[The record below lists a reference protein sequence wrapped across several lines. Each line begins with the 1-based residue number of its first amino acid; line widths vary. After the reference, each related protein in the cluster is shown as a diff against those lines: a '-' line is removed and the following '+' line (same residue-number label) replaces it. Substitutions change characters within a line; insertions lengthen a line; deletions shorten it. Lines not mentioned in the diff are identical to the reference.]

1 MVLNKVF
8 RKFPFIAQHDA
19 MDCGPA
25 CLAMISSYYGK
36 DYGLQYMR
44 DCSYLTREG
53 VSLVG
58 LTEAAVTI
66 GMKSVSLRITA
77 KDLVTAE
84 LYPVVLFWNACHFV
98 VLYAITKAKRSQKY
112 IFHIADPEVGRI
124 SVPEDEFMLSWGDQ
138 EGKGIVFAPQP
149 TEEFYT
155 KEVGKTS
162 SSPVFFLKKYVTVYG
177 KELAKIGVCL
187 ASVSALSLT
196 LPYLAQIL
204 IDKGITNKNYGVLN
218 MILFAQLSI
227 YLGTVLIEVIRN
239 WVVLYTGTRIN
250 IDIITDFFVKIMK
263 LPLRFFDTK
272 FLGDFYQRVQ
282 DHQRIKDFLTSQ
294 SMTTIFSIVSFMVFF
309 IALFNYSGTLL
320 TVYLLFTL
328 GSIVWA
334 QFFFHKREM
343 LDYFRFKNSS
353 MNQQAISELIYG
365 IRDIKVNNFEKYKI
379 NQWREIQKKNYFN
392 NLKSL
397 KLDQCQLMGFECI
410 NQVKNLLVTY
420 IAARAVIQGN
430 MTFGGM
436 MSVSYIIGQMNSP
449 ITQLINFSRGFQDAK
464 LSISRLAEVQN
475 LKEEDEG
482 TTLSLPNKLSEGIQL
497 HHVGFQYEGSLS
509 PFVLHDINL
518 KIPLGKMT
526 AIVGAS
532 GSGKTTLMKLLLK
545 FYQPSEGLITV
556 NGMPLNEIISSNWH
570 DKCGVVMQD
579 GYLFSDTF
587 ARNIS
592 TNKKI
597 EQDRLEEAMKV
608 ANIKNFVDTLPQ
620 REYTMGGSM
629 GNGMSG
635 GQMQRLLIARAIYK
649 QPEFIFFDEA
659 TSALDAENENVI
671 QHQLRK
677 FLRNRTSIVIAHRL
691 STIKNADQIV
701 VLYHGHIMEIGNHN
715 SLIKKQGYYYN
726 LIQNQL

>member
-1 MVLNKVF
+1 
-8 RKFPFIAQHDA
+8 
-19 MDCGPA
+19 
-25 CLAMISSYYGK
+25 
-36 DYGLQYMR
+36 
-44 DCSYLTREG
+44 
-53 VSLVG
+53 
-58 LTEAAVTI
+58 
-66 GMKSVSLRITA
+66 
-77 KDLVTAE
+77 
-84 LYPVVLFWNACHFV
+84 
-98 VLYAITKAKRSQKY
+98 
-112 IFHIADPEVGRI
+112 
-124 SVPEDEFMLSWGDQ
+124 
-138 EGKGIVFAPQP
+138 
-149 TEEFYT
+149 
-155 KEVGKTS
+155 
-162 SSPVFFLKKYVTVYG
+162 
-177 KELAKIGVCL
+177 
-187 ASVSALSLT
+187 
-196 LPYLAQIL
+196 
-204 IDKGITNKNYGVLN
+204 
-218 MILFAQLSI
+218 
-227 YLGTVLIEVIRN
+227 
-239 WVVLYTGTRIN
+239 
-250 IDIITDFFVKIMK
+250 
-263 LPLRFFDTK
+263 
-272 FLGDFYQRVQ
+272 
-282 DHQRIKDFLTSQ
+282 
-294 SMTTIFSIVSFMVFF
+294 
-309 IALFNYSGTLL
+309 
-320 TVYLLFTL
+320 
-328 GSIVWA
+328 
-334 QFFFHKREM
+334 
-343 LDYFRFKNSS
+343 

-464 LSISRLAEVQN
+464 LSMSRLAEVQN

-482 TTLSLPNKLSEGIQL
+482 ATLSLPNKLSEGIQL
-497 HHVGFQYEGSLS
+497 HHVGFQYEGPLS
-509 PFVLHDINL
+509 PFVLQDINL
-518 KIPLGKMT
+518 NIPLGKMT

-556 NGMPLNEIISSNWH
+556 NGMPLNEIISNNWH

-592 TNKKI
+592 TNKEI

-701 VLYHGHIMEIGNHN
+701 VLNHGHIMEIGNHN
-715 SLIKKQGYYYN
+715 SLIKKRGYYYN